1 MQISKTDTECTG
13 IESSYS
19 LENMEVF
26 HGKMV
31 GARVG
36 AVDSARTRE

>member
-1 MQISKTDTECTG
+1 MCKSAKQTQCTG

-26 HGKMV
+26 YGKMV